1 MSNNNFAKKENKKGG
16 PQDLSVKKRINH
28 INNFNDDIILE
39 SIESS
44 IKKDDSNS
52 DKESE
57 KFRNNINIFA
67 DHNNIDNVNTT
78 CTPKTS
84 NNNNQSND
92 KSKNSDLNSENFQPI
107 FNSGN
112 NNIIVPSNFEN
123 KNEIINEID
132 DYNYE
137 ISKNVH
143 KNSKKENNNLNLLE
157 KKRKKFKVIKV
168 NEKEKKIIN

>member
-16 PQDLSVKKRINH
+16 SPDLSVKKRTNH
-28 INNFNDDIILE
+28 INNCNDDIILE

-67 DHNNIDNVNTT
+67 DHNNIDNANTT
-78 CTPKTS
+78 CTPKIS
-84 NNNNQSND
+84 NNNNHSND
-92 KSKNSDLNSENFQPI
+92 KSKTSDLYSENFQQI
-107 FNSGN
+107 FNSGK

-123 KNEIINEID
+123 KNEID
-132 DYNYE
+132 DYNDE
-137 ISKNVH
+137 ISKM
-143 KNSKKENNNLNLLE
+143 
-157 KKRKKFKVIKV
+157 FIK
-168 NEKEKKIIN
+168 I